1 MIDTDSMLTSVSSHL
16 PVLLAPILSIAAP
29 VRGDWLDG
37 TLGSGGY
44 TRGLL
49 ESGAKSVTAVD
60 RDPSVFHLVKE
71 LKQKYNERLNLVE
84 GVFSKLDQYASNLS
98 GIVLDLGVSSMQL
111 DQAERGF
118 SFMRDGPLDMRMG
131 PSIRTAADLVN
142 QSEESE
148 LANILFSYGEERAS
162 RRIARAIVRRRT
174 ENCFNSTLDLAQV
187 IQSVMPRQQ
196 LGQKHPA
203 TRSFQAIRIAV
214 NNEYQEL
221 FDGLYAAEK
230 ALGEGG
236 LLMVVTFHSIE
247 DRMVK
252 RFLQM
257 RSGLAAKAN
266 RFAPEIR
273 EVAPQF
279 KLITKK
285 ALGADTK
292 ELSVNPRARSAKLRV
307 ARRTAATSVE
317 MLSHKE
323 LGMPVIKSK
332 R

>member
-1 MIDTDSMLTSVSSHL
+1 MNTADDMSTSVSSHM
-16 PVLLAPILSIAAP
+16 PVLLSPILSLAAP
-29 VRGDWLDG
+29 VGGDWLDG
-37 TLGSGGY
+37 TLGAGGY

-49 ESGAKSVTAVD
+49 EAGAKSVTAVD
-60 RDPSVFHLVKE
+60 RDPSVFDLVKE
-71 LKQKYNERLNLVE
+71 LKERYKERLNLVE
-84 GVFSKLDQYASNLS
+84 GVFSKLDQYAINLS
-98 GIVLDLGVSSMQL
+98 GVVLDLGVSSMQL
-111 DQAERGF
+111 DQADRGF
-118 SFMRDGPLDMRMG
+118 SFLRDGPLDMRMG
-131 PSIRTAADLVN
+131 SSAQTAADLVN
-142 QSEESE
+142 QSEETE

-162 RRIARAIVRRRT
+162 RRISRAIVKRRT
-174 ENCFNSTLDLAQV
+174 ESRFDRTLDLAQV
-187 IQSVMPRQQ
+187 IQSVMPRQKP
-196 LGQKHPA
+196 GQTHPA
-203 TRSFQAIRIAV
+203 TKSFQALRIAV

-221 FDGLYAAEK
+221 FEGLYAAEK

-266 RFAPEIR
+266 RFAPESK

-279 KLITKK
+279 ALITKK
-285 ALGADTK
+285 ALGADAG
-292 ELSVNPRARSAKLRV
+292 ELSVNPRARSAKLRA
-307 ARRTAATSVE
+307 ARRTAAPSVE

-323 LGMPVIKSK
+323 LGMPIVKGK